1 MEVFNKVAKMPV
13 FSIVDVEELM
23 GNLKTAYSQLDRWTK
38 KGKVKKIRNNIYSAI
53 NPATGQIVANR
64 YQIACAITKTAYLSH
79 HSAFEYYGLANQV
92 FYEMYVSSNMRFNH
106 FEYDQISYRYIV
118 SKTLEGV
125 IEATNT
131 EGVRLTNLE
140 RTVIDSIKDVN
151 RIGGLEELLKCLE
164 NIDYLEEDKLIKYL
178 DLYDIKSLYQKT
190 GFILKNYQKEMQIS
204 DSFIK
209 YCLGKIGN
217 SIQYLEKDS
226 KDNYYNRQWK
236 LMIPEGLFNDSV

>member
-1 MEVFNKVAKMPV
+1 MPV